1 MPREDM
7 DQFRLSNPSETLS
20 RRIIAI
26 VAEVAAQT
34 ENSISVSSDF
44 EALGL
49 DSLDRLEVVTKLED
63 GLDIVISAEQV
74 QMLRSVND
82 LIERAGQLLNS
93 KVRHEPPPPLFPQI
107 GSIP

>member
-26 VAEVAAQT
+26 VAEVAGQT
-34 ENSISVSSDF
+34 DTSISVSSDL

-49 DSLDRLEVVTKLED
+49 DSLDRLDVVTKLED

-74 QMLRSVND
+74 QMLRSVCC
-82 LIERAGQLLNS
+82 
-93 KVRHEPPPPLFPQI
+93 F
-107 GSIP
+107 